1 MSFLAS
7 SGILPNPKAFLL
19 IFRMRLQLKR
29 AFVALQE
36 RYVSAL
42 AVGCCPT
49 MDLIAVLTL
58 DRHLIKLLHVKPS
71 DVGFEMVALEWRPDG
86 LQLAVGCDE
95 GDVAVFEIESGEL
108 LPERRALR
116 DSFRHEHSVTAMHWV
131 QVNSSEAKMVSSS
144 RSDKRRRRKTA
155 TEWATSQSKAQFGR
169 RANRFL
175 AGLGDDVASNQD
187 TVLATADTHGHIAL
201 WWMGKVLLTRID
213 VRTYFSVEEER
224 FLKPNGRQEGVTSPG
239 FRIDRVHMAPDLSL
253 LFVLLV
259 FSTSDGNSDD
269 GHIPS
274 KSTENAHGRRYRVLT
289 LDLSAIQRLHEDVAC
304 TAETVDYV
312 HTLLNDMLLA
322 GRQLS
327 TEWKSAT
334 RIFELKM
341 GLMGSLYEKYACE
354 DPPQV
359 DMLSV
364 VASGITSPALAQYF
378 AQDIQELVSILL

>member
-1 MSFLAS
+1 MA
-7 SGILPNPKAFLL
+7 
-19 IFRMRLQLKR
+19 MRLQLKR

-42 AVGCCPT
+42 AVECCPT

-58 DRHLIKLLHVKPS
+58 DRHLIVHKLLHVKPS
-71 DVGFEMVALEWRPDG
+71 DVGFEMVVLEWRPDG

-95 GDVAVFEIESGEL
+95 GDVAVLEIESGEL

-116 DSFRHEHSVTAMHWV
+116 ESFRHEHSVTAMHWV
-131 QVNSSEAKMVSSS
+131 QVNSSEAKMASSS

-155 TEWATSQSKAQFGR
+155 TEPTSQSKTQFGR

-175 AGLGDDVASNQD
+175 AGLGDGVASNQD
-187 TVLATADTHGHIAL
+187 TVLATADTQGHVAL
-201 WWMGKVLLTRID
+201 WWMGKVLLARID

-224 FLKPNGRQEGVTSPG
+224 LLKPSGRREDVTNPG
-239 FRIDRVHMAPDLSL
+239 FRIERVHMAPDLSL

-274 KSTENAHGRRYRVLT
+274 KSTENADGSQYRVLT
-289 LDLSAIQRLHEDVAC
+289 LDLSAIQRLHEDVAR

-312 HTLLNDMLLA
+312 HTLLDGMVLA
-322 GRQLS
+322 GRQLP

-378 AQDIQELVSILL
+378 AQDIQELVSVLL